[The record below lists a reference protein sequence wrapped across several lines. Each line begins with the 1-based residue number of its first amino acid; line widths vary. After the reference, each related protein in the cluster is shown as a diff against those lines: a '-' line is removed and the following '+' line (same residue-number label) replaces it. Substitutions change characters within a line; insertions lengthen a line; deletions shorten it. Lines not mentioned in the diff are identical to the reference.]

1 MLRAFF
7 YSDIFTYYLLVLN
20 IVTFLLYAL
29 DEYKAVRHVWR
40 IPESVLLLAVLLG
53 GGIGAVMGMQ
63 LCRHKT
69 RHVKFRVGVPLII
82 LLQMGLVIYFR

>member
-29 DEYKAVRHVWR
+29 DKYKAVRHVWR
-40 IPESVLLLAVLLG
+40 IPESVQLLAVLLG

-63 LCRHKT
+63 LCRPKT